1 MQFGEK
7 ECTDL
12 SGRTGRGHQQQQQP
26 DVLATKLV
34 SHLLTVTRHQSETSN
49 KVSK

>member
-34 SHLLTVTRHQSETSN
+34 SHRLTVTRLLTSVRN
-49 KVSK
+49 K